1 MTETIQL
8 ISLRAKWKKILRGK
22 PTTNDLKDYVR
33 DLERHQSY
41 SKVNTQVA

>member
-8 ISLRAKWKKILRGK
+8 MSLRAKWKKILRGK
-22 PTTNDLKDYVR
+22 PTTKDLKDYVK
-33 DLERHQSY
+33 DVKRHESH